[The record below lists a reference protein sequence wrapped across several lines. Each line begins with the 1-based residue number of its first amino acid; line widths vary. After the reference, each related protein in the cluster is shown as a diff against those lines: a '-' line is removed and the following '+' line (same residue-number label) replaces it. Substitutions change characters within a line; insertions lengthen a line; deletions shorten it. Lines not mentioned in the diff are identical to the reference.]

1 MTWWQIA
8 GAVLVGFGA
17 GVLSGMFGVGG
28 AVVSTPGL
36 RVLGAT
42 PIEAVGSTVPAILP
56 GALSGTVRY
65 ARAGVVNW
73 RVGLVC
79 GGTGAALAVAG
90 AAVAEQV
97 NAHLLMVATAA
108 LLGWSGAA
116 TYRSGRARPEPAIV
130 AELAEQ
136 AEESV
141 VAPPGTA
148 TGAGEDA
155 VRAVTGPATTRTVV
169 PVPALVAVGAGAGF
183 VAGLL
188 GVGGGVVMM
197 PVFTS
202 LLRIPIKEAVASS
215 LVAVALFSLPA
226 LVAHAVLG
234 NIHWGFALLLV
245 VGSVPGAQVGS
256 RLTLGASDHTVRVA
270 FGLFLV
276 ALAAVYGVSELLAL

>member
-56 GALSGTVRY
+56 GAVSGTVRY

-108 LLGWSGAA
+108 LLGWSGVA

-141 VAPPGTA
+141 VAPPGSV
-148 TGAGEDA
+148 AGEGPAAA
-155 VRAVTGPATTRTVV
+155 VVDRATTRAAV
-169 PVPALVAVGAGAGF
+169 PVVALVAVGAGAGF

-226 LVAHAVLG
+226 LVAHAALG

-276 ALAAVYGVSELLAL
+276 VLAVVYGVSELLAL

>member
-1 MTWWQIA
+1 MSWWQ
-8 GAVLVGFGA
+8 VLGTLVVGVGA
-17 GVLSGMFGVGG
+17 GVLSGMLGVGG
-28 AVVSTPGL
+28 AVVSTPGI

-56 GALSGTVRY
+56 GAVSGTVRY
-65 ARAGVVNW
+65 ARAGRVNW

-79 GGTGAALAVAG
+79 GTTGAATAVAG
-90 AAVAEQV
+90 AVVADRV
-97 NAHLLMVATAA
+97 NAHLLMVATAV
-108 LLGWSGAA
+108 LLGWSGVA
-116 TYRSGRARPEPAIV
+116 TYRSGRAEPDPAIV
-130 AELAEQ
+130 AELIEQ

-148 TGAGEDA
+148 PDAGEPPSTQ
-155 VRAVTGPATTRTVV
+155 AVTRSVV
-169 PVPALVAVGAGAGF
+169 PVAVLAAVGAGSGF

-226 LVAHAVLG
+226 LVTHAVLD
-234 NIHWGFALLLV
+234 NIHWGFALLLLC
-245 VGSVPGAQVGS
+245 GSVPGAQIGS
-256 RLTLGASDHTVRVA
+256 RLTLGASDHAVRVW
-270 FGLFLV
+270 FGVFLLAV
-276 ALAAVYGVSELLAL
+276 AAVYGASEVLAL